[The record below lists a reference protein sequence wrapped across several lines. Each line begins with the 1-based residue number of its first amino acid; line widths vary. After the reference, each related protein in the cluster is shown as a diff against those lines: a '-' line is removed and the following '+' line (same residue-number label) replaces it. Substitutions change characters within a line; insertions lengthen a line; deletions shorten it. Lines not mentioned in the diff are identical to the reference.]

1 MWEQT
6 KACQEGAEIIVAT
19 PVSIHPYPHIHPPIT
34 HTHTHKQ
41 TEACQEGAEI
51 IVATPVSIHAY
62 PHIHHLSDT
71 HTHTQTDQGLSGGG
85 RDHCGH
91 ACKYTP
97 LPPHT
102 PTHHTHTHT
111 HKQTKACQEGV
122 EIIVAT
128 PVSIHPYPKPSP
140 YTQSDQG

>member
-19 PVSIHPYPHIHPPIT
+19 PVSIHPYPHIHLPIT
-34 HTHTHKQ
+34 H
-41 TEACQEGAEI
+41 
-51 IVATPVSIHAY
+51 
-62 PHIHHLSDT
+62 T

-97 LPPHT
+97 LHP
-102 PTHHTHTHT
+102 HTHTH
-111 HKQTKACQEGV
+111 
-122 EIIVAT
+122 
-128 PVSIHPYPKPSP
+128 PSH
-140 YTQSDQG
+140 TNLGLSLGAEMIMVNA